1 VKERSIPAPAHDR
14 LVSHLTATT
23 GLTSAEAVRVVEE
36 VVAYFQEPLD
46 SIVRRR
52 HRELR
57 AHGAKNDDIFVR
69 LQHELVG
76 WPVAA
81 PALTVRQL
89 RRIVYG

>member
-1 VKERSIPAPAHDR
+1 VDERPAPARADER

-23 GLTSAEAVRVVEE
+23 GLTSAEAARVVAE
-36 VVAYFQEPLD
+36 VVAYFQEPMD

-57 AHGAKNDDIFVR
+57 AYGAKNDDIFVR
-69 LQHELVG
+69 LQHELAG